1 MEETLGG
8 GFGGLEGLGRSRG
21 FHEGSWEREKIT
33 RSMLGGNLF
42 RVNAPS
48 KIQPFS
54 GTDPHPTSRLADL
67 HIH

>member
-8 GFGGLEGLGRSRG
+8 VLEGWRVWGGLGG
-21 FHEGSWEREKIT
+21 FQEGSWEREKIT
-33 RSMLGGNLF
+33 ISMLGGNPF